1 MLYECPD
8 NIIVDSAL
16 YIPSGLANTGAATY
30 LWWYFLWIS
39 FKISLVFGFIVAQQ
53 TCIVSYFRLL

>member
-30 LWWYFLWIS
+30 L
-39 FKISLVFGFIVAQQ
+39 
-53 TCIVSYFRLL
+53 